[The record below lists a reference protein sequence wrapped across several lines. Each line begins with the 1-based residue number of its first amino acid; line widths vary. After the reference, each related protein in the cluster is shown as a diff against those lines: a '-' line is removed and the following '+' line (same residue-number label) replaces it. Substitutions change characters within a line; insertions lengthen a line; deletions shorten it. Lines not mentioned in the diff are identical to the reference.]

1 MKFAI
6 DETHDTKRSSWV
18 PSAVGH
24 AVFPVQNLPFGIFSP
39 PNGSARAGVAIGDEI
54 FDLRT
59 AAELGL
65 LPQPAAETLR
75 DSTLNRLFALDRSA
89 RRTLRL
95 VLSRLLGGSTDNR
108 LAPLL
113 HPQGNCSMHLPVQV
127 GDYSDFY
134 VGIHHAMNVG
144 RVFRPDTPLMPN
156 YKHLPI
162 GYHGRASSIRVS
174 GVPVRR
180 PFGQLTAPGATQP
193 EYSPSRQLD
202 YELELGI
209 WIGRGNQLG
218 ERVPMSESAERIV
231 GLCLLN
237 DWSARDVQAW
247 ERLPLGPFLSKSF
260 QTTISPWVIDIEALT
275 PFRIAPAGRPTGD
288 PAPLPYLQDADDA
301 MTGQFALRLEVGLLT
316 PRMREAGVPPH
327 QLSRAHASDMY
338 WTFAQ
343 IVTQQASNGCNMS
356 PGDLLGTGTI
366 SGSKREASGSLLEQ
380 SRGGTEP
387 VQLSNGEVRSFL
399 QDGDEVIF
407 HAFAEAQGFASIGFG
422 TCRAKVLPAH

>member
-1 MKFAI
+1 
-6 DETHDTKRSSWV
+6 
-18 PSAVGH
+18 
-24 AVFPVQNLPFGIFSP
+24 
-39 PNGSARAGVAIGDEI
+39 
-54 FDLRT
+54 
-59 AAELGL
+59 
-65 LPQPAAETLR
+65 
-75 DSTLNRLFALDRSA
+75 
-89 RRTLRL
+89 
-95 VLSRLLGGSTDNR
+95 
-108 LAPLL
+108 
-113 HPQGNCSMHLPVQV
+113 
-127 GDYSDFY
+127 
-134 VGIHHAMNVG
+134 
-144 RVFRPDTPLMPN
+144 
-156 YKHLPI
+156 
-162 GYHGRASSIRVS
+162 
-174 GVPVRR
+174 
-180 PFGQLTAPGATQP
+180 
-193 EYSPSRQLD
+193 
-202 YELELGI
+202 
-209 WIGRGNQLG
+209 
-218 ERVPMSESAERIV
+218 
-231 GLCLLN
+231 
-237 DWSARDVQAW
+237 
-247 ERLPLGPFLSKSF
+247 
-260 QTTISPWVIDIEALT
+260 VIDIEALT

>member
-1 MKFAI
+1 MKFAV
-6 DETHDTKRSSWV
+6 DETHDPQRSSWV
-18 PSAVGH
+18 PGAAGH
-24 AVFPVQNLPFGIFSP
+24 MTFPIQNLPLGIFSP
-39 PNGSARAGVAIGDEI
+39 PGQAPRAGTAIGEQI
-54 FDLRT
+54 FDLRG

-65 LPQPAAETLR
+65 LPQPAADTLR
-75 DSTLNRLFALDRSA
+75 EPTLNRFFALDRSA

-95 VLSRLLGGSTDNR
+95 VLSRLLCGTADSR

-113 HPQGNCSMHLPVQV
+113 QPQSDCRMHLPAHI

-162 GYHGRASSIRVS
+162 GYHGRASSICVS
-174 GVPVRR
+174 GVPLRR
-180 PFGQLTAPGATQP
+180 PFGQLTAAGSTEP
-193 EYSPSRQLD
+193 EYCPSRQLD

-218 ERVPMSESAERIV
+218 ERLPMSESAERIV

-260 QTTISPWVIDIEALT
+260 QTSISPWVIDIEALT
-275 PFRIAPAGRPTGD
+275 PFRIAPAPRPAGD
-288 PAPLPYLQDADDA
+288 PLPLPYLRDADDE
-301 MTGQFALRLEVGLLT
+301 TQGQFALRLEVSLLT
-316 PRMREAGVPPH
+316 ARMREAGLAAH
-327 QLSRAHASDMY
+327 LLSRAHASDMY

-343 IVTQQASNGCNMS
+343 ILTQQTSNGCNVN

-366 SGSKREASGSLLEQ
+366 SGPSREASGSLLEQ

-387 VQLSNGEVRSFL
+387 VQLSNGESRSFL

-407 HAFAEAQGFASIGFG
+407 HAVAEAAGYAPIGFG
-422 TCRAKVLPAH
+422 ACRARVLPAQ